1 MIYIT
6 GDVHADFTKF
16 STKRFPE
23 QKHITKKDFVIVCGD
38 FGIWEDNSSERYWL
52 DWLEKKNF
60 TILFVDGNHSNFD
73 RLYSKEFPIINY
85 HGGKAHKIRD
95 NIFHLMRG
103 YIFKLEG
110 KTFFTFGGAQSHD
123 IQDGILRLQ
132 DYKSL
137 SDLVKDYNSRTR
149 QGQMLRIE
157 HLSWWKQELPSKKE
171 MDRGIKN
178 LEKNNFKVDYVITH
192 CPPHEVCKWCG
203 YYDTDKLIDYFDEIL
218 SRGLNFIQW
227 WSGHLHKNQ
236 YGIYTKYNIVYHDF
250 IRIV

>member
-6 GDVHADFTKF
+6 GDVHADFSKF

-137 SDLVKDYNSRTR
+137 SDLVKDYNSRTH

-178 LEKNNFKVDYVITH
+178 LEKNK
-192 CPPHEVCKWCG
+192 E
-203 YYDTDKLIDYFDEIL
+203 
-218 SRGLNFIQW
+218 
-227 WSGHLHKNQ
+227 
-236 YGIYTKYNIVYHDF
+236 
-250 IRIV
+250 